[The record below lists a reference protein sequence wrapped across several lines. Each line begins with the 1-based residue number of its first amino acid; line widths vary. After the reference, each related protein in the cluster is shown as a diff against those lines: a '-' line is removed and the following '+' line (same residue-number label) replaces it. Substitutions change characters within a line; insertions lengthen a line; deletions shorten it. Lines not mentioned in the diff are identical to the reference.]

1 MRVGKVMPFTW
12 CLQLLSLGL
21 LLNVDSCCG
30 AVQPCTHNNM
40 TLLGSPCRYKC
51 HCLNNKCDTNAECTE
66 SRGCEQGWFGP
77 ACQYVDLLTI
87 NATTSTPAWVYDFP
101 DNLCNTGQDPVTISL
116 KGTAYFTWLR
126 LKLRANFTVSSQVF
140 QLHLKS
146 GVGST
151 VDCLN
156 MYTSAVSDTILDI
169 HCQPGVFFQ
178 KLDITGEGVL
188 SLCQVY
194 ISGGRNVAL
203 GQETHQTSDYDNMFS
218 WHAVDGATNSE
229 YYHRSCSH
237 TSFNDNK
244 PTWTLTFGRPHQVNR
259 YVLYNRNLEQQR
271 LQGFNLEADQ
281 KNGSAAF
288 VYTGPSISQDIYR
301 IQSDTPHI
309 PVSSVKVSV
318 TYKEGNYTFLTLCE
332 VEIFGDAVCPAGKY
346 GKECNNSCNCAK
358 SGENCF
364 VSTGGCPSGCAAG
377 YQWEGCQIPC
387 PQKTFGQDCRE
398 TCSTNCSS
406 QLCDTVNG
414 KCASCVPGTTGDYCD
429 QVCPQ
434 KTFGQNCS
442 ETCSTNC
449 SSQLCD
455 TVHGKCAS
463 CVRGTTGDYCD
474 QACPQKTFGQDCRE
488 TCSTNCYSQLCDRV
502 NGKCVSCVPG
512 TIGDYCDQACPQ
524 KTFGQDCR
532 ETCSTN
538 CSSQLCDT
546 VNGKCASC
554 VRGTTGDYCDQVC
567 PQKRFSQNCSET
579 CSTNCSSQLCDTV
592 NGKCVPCVPETTGD
606 YCDQEQLVDPPGPS
620 PPVAA
625 IVGPVVACVV
635 LITLVIIGV
644 LIWRTRRHKSDG
656 PEETPPHKINNYAEK
671 DSIRAEESSTAT
683 TVPDEAL
690 TAQAKSPV
698 MKKPKSDPDG
708 NHESNHVNG
717 VYFNQLSE
725 HPETVIQFGNVD
737 NVKATHGKEFY
748 QEHLNLMPTNSSAT
762 TTVAMSPENHKKNS
776 YQNISLYE
784 NPRIRLPTDILK
796 NDGDYINASLN
807 DDFQQKKQYIASQEN
822 PYEMPM
828 DLLASTQ
835 PAGHAN
841 YDYPVPSTD
850 DSTTNSYMKISECV
864 ANTFEDSNDIIDNPY
879 ESVNNDTVANVYDVI
894 NDSNLN
900 I

>member
-414 KCASCVPGTTGDYCD
+414 KCASCV
-429 QVCPQ
+429 
-434 KTFGQNCS
+434 
-442 ETCSTNC
+442 
-449 SSQLCD
+449 
-455 TVHGKCAS
+455 
-463 CVRGTTGDYCD
+463 
-474 QACPQKTFGQDCRE
+474 
-488 TCSTNCYSQLCDRV
+488 
-502 NGKCVSCVPG
+502 
-512 TIGDYCDQACPQ
+512 
-524 KTFGQDCR
+524 
-532 ETCSTN
+532 
-538 CSSQLCDT
+538 
-546 VNGKCASC
+546 
-554 VRGTTGDYCDQVC
+554 RGTTGDYCDQVC